1 MIRQENDNKFQK
13 ILRSLRYGVCSDKT
27 LNILKDS
34 RFVITDSGGIQEEAS
49 FLNKKVIVCRKTTER
64 PEGINS
70 GHITLCREPN
80 KFFNIANDIKNV
92 ALEPV
97 ILQLSVLAKLRKCI
111 SFNTHLPTYLC
122 GTN

>member
-1 MIRQENDNKFQK
+1 MIA
-13 ILRSLRYGVCSDKT
+13 ILPA
-27 LNILKDS
+27 
-34 RFVITDSGGIQEEAS
+34 ITK
-49 FLNKKVIVCRKTTER
+49 L
-64 PEGINS
+64 P
-70 GHITLCREPN
+70 
-80 KFFNIANDIKNV
+80 NIANDIKNV